1 MRRFPASFSFSI
13 RAMNRDPVVAVA
25 IAAAL
30 CAAPFA
36 RAQSGYPYTARDVAA
51 NCANCHGTEGRAVS
65 GMPRLAGRAR
75 GDITRAMKEFRDGKR
90 AGTVMPQLAK
100 GYTDAE
106 IDAMARY
113 FASMP
118 QQVKR

>member
-1 MRRFPASFSFSI
+1 
-13 RAMNRDPVVAVA
+13 MNRDPFAA
-25 IAAAL
+25 MAFAAAVF
-30 CAAPFA
+30 AAPIVA
-36 RAQSGYPYTARDVAA
+36 SAQSSYPNTARDLAA

-75 GDITRAMKEFRDGKR
+75 GDISRAMREFRDGKR
-90 AGTVMPQLAK
+90 PGTVMPQLSK